1 MTLNDIKL
9 NPHNPRQITG
19 ARFEK
24 LEEYLEEYGDLSGVV
39 YNTNPECV
47 SLIGG
52 HQRLRVF
59 RKKKGK
65 PVILQTFSPPQ
76 KDGTTAAGYIEL
88 PNGQRYTYRE
98 VFWEKAKADAATIIA
113 NGEFGQWDSERL
125 ATYFEFE
132 PQELE
137 EFGVPTYV
145 FGGLD
150 EGEAEPSEN
159 VEPSAG
165 ISNGDARKSLAER
178 FIIPPFSVFDTR
190 QGYWQTRKRQW
201 LALGIKSELGRGGQM
216 TYNDHE
222 WQREK
227 LGKVQAF
234 TGGANIR
241 RNTAERESDNET
253 AGQIRER
260 GGAKGKNGNAQR
272 PETTKK

>member
-9 NPHNPRQITG
+9 NPHNPRQITD

-145 FGGLD
+145 FGGVD
-150 EGEAEPSEN
+150 ETLQPEN
-159 VEPSAG
+159 LSDGFSLPD
-165 ISNGDARKSLAER
+165 GDRSPFQQMTFSLADEQVR
-178 FIIPPFSVFDTR
+178 IIQEKIADMK
-190 QGYWQTRKRQW
+190 QTEDFK
-201 LALGIKSELGRGGQM
+201 
-216 TYNDHE
+216 Y
-222 WQREK
+222 
-227 LGKVQAF
+227 
-234 TGGANIR
+234 
-241 RNTAERESDNET
+241 AETFGNENS
-253 AGQIRER
+253 
-260 GGAKGKNGNAQR
+260 NGNALYLIVQKW
-272 PETTKK
+272 EGLKTSF